1 MGRPAVSD
9 FYLMTRAAY
18 TKLSVPV
25 AKAALRVGLT
35 PDTVTIIGTAGSVL
49 AALILFPAG
58 YLFAGWLVIWFFV
71 IADMLDGA
79 MARERGG
86 GTRFGAVL
94 DATCDR
100 ISDGA
105 VFCGLLWWAVFSLR
119 SSSLAVALMICLV
132 TSQVISYIKARA
144 EASGLQGG
152 GGLIE
157 RPERLVIA
165 LGGAGLSDLPF
176 FPLPRVLD
184 VAIWVLAVA
193 SLVTVG
199 QRLHSVRSSPGAM
212 DSLAPPR
219 PAAGPGSAG
228 SGSAGSGSAGSG
240 SRGSDTDSPDEGGAE
255 Q

>member
-1 MGRPAVSD
+1 MGREDVSD

-18 TKLSVPV
+18 TKLSVPI
-25 AKAALRVGLT
+25 AKAALRIGLT

-49 AALILFPAG
+49 AALTLYPAG
-58 YLFAGWLVIWFFV
+58 HLFIGWLVIWFFV
-71 IADMLDGA
+71 LADMLDGA

-105 VFCGLLWWAVFSLR
+105 VFCGLMWWAAFGLG
-119 SSSLAVALMICLV
+119 SSSLVVATMICLV

-144 EASGLQGG
+144 EASGLDGG

-165 LGGAGLSDLPF
+165 LGGAGISDLPF
-176 FPLPRVLD
+176 FPMPMALHI
-184 VAIWVLAVA
+184 AMWILAVA
-193 SLVTVG
+193 SLITVG
-199 QRLHSVRSSPGAM
+199 QRVHSVRSSPGAM
-212 DSLAPPR
+212 DKLPMSGAPG
-219 PAAGPGSAG
+219 ADGDAG
-228 SGSAGSGSAGSG
+228 SVQ
-240 SRGSDTDSPDEGGAE
+240 P
-255 Q
+255 